1 MFFIF
6 LKKKKKVLFAA
17 LLYLLGI
24 LMLLSALYWFMASNG
39 FNEKNFLIAAS
50 GVVFVAFGWGY
61 ILASD
66 LLAPKREMDEKF
78 SHLSKEILHELNI
91 PLATI
96 EANTK
101 MLTKNLSDEKSQKR
115 LQRIESASLRLKR
128 LYDELLY
135 SINKELHKIEKEPF
149 SLRQLLEERI
159 EALRELGRNP
169 LELFVSDMILRA
181 DKIGFEQMIDNLLNN
196 AMKYSPK
203 ESLVEIRSENEKLLI
218 NDRGIGMD
226 ESQIVQVYERYY
238 QADGKQTGEGIGLT
252 LVKAYCDEE
261 GINIVIQSVRGE
273 GTTVILDLSP
283 LVDRGKD

>member
-1 MFFIF
+1 MLLLF
-6 LKKKKKVLFAA
+6 LQKKRKILFAT
-17 LLYLLGI
+17 LLYFLGT
-24 LMLLSALYWFMASNG
+24 LMLVSALYWFMASNG

-50 GVVFVAFGWGY
+50 GVLVVAVAWGY

-96 EANTK
+96 DANAK
-101 MLTKNLSDEKSQKR
+101 MLKKSLPDEKSQKR
-115 LQRIESASLRLKR
+115 LERVTFASLRLKR

-135 SINKELHKIEKEPF
+135 SINKELHTIEKEPF
-149 SLRQLLEERI
+149 SLHQLLEERV
-159 EALRELGRNP
+159 ETLRELGRNP
-169 LELFVSDMILRA
+169 LELSAVDMTLRS

-203 ESLVEIRSENEKLLI
+203 ESAVEIRNEGKKLLI
-218 NDRGIGMD
+218 CDRGIGMD
-226 ESQIVQVYERYY
+226 ESQIVKIFERYY

-252 LVKAYCDEE
+252 LVKAYCDEV
-261 GINIVIQSVRGE
+261 GIDIVIRSKKGE
-273 GTTVILDLSP
+273 GTTVTLDLCQII
-283 LVDRGKD
+283 DG

>member
-149 SLRQLLEERI
+149 SLRQLLEERV

-169 LELFVSDMILRA
+169 LELFVSDMTLRA